1 MAETLLERSTNIL
14 HAVIN
19 EYILT
24 GEPVGSRTISK
35 KYNLDLSPA
44 SIRNA
49 MADLEEMGLLSQPH
63 TSAGR
68 IPTDEG
74 LRYYVD
80 SILKVRKLTKQEKET
95 IKSRYRPLNLEITDV
110 MKETSLVLSKISR
123 YTGIVLA
130 PKFNNRIFKHIE
142 FIKLNENQILIVFV
156 SKAGIID
163 NKVIEIEEN
172 LSQDE
177 LYKFTRYLNEI
188 LTDLTLSE
196 VREKIID
203 EMKKESN
210 MYDRLLSRALK
221 ISQKVFGSYPE
232 DDIYIGGKCNIFEFP
247 EFCDVEK
254 MKTILR
260 TFEEKNIL
268 IKLLDKAM
276 GADGIQIFI
285 GTESQSQEME
295 GCSIVISPYTWKDYA
310 LGTLGVIGPTRMNYC
325 DVVPIVDYTAKMVSK
340 IMDTRY

>member
-35 KYNLDLSPA
+35 KYKVDLSPA
-44 SIRNA
+44 SIRNI
-49 MADLEEMGLLSQPH
+49 MADLEDMGLLFQPH

-80 SILKVRKLTKQEKET
+80 CILKVRKLTKQEKET
-95 IKSRYRPLNLEITDV
+95 IKSGYRPLNLEITDV
-110 MKETSLVLSKISR
+110 MKETSLLLSKISR

-142 FIKLNENQILIVFV
+142 FIKLKEKQILVVFV
-156 SKAGIID
+156 SKAGIIH

-177 LYKFTRYLNEI
+177 LYKFTRYLNQI
-188 LTDLTLSE
+188 LTDLTLRE

-221 ISQKVFGSYPE
+221 LSQKVFGNYPE
-232 DDIYIGGKCNIFEFP
+232 DDIYIGGKCNIFDCP

-276 GADGIQIFI
+276 EADGIQIFI
-285 GTESQSQEME
+285 GTESQFQEIE

-310 LGTLGVIGPTRMNYC
+310 MGTLGVIGPTRMNYC
-325 DVVPIVDYTAKMVSK
+325 DVVPIVDYTAKTVSK
-340 IMDTRY
+340 IMGTRY

>member
-1 MAETLLERSTNIL
+1 
-14 HAVIN
+14 
-19 EYILT
+19 
-24 GEPVGSRTISK
+24 
-35 KYNLDLSPA
+35 
-44 SIRNA
+44 
-49 MADLEEMGLLSQPH
+49 MGLLSQPH

-80 SILKVRKLTKQEKET
+80 CILKVRELTKQEKET
-95 IKSRYRPLNLEITDV
+95 IKSGYRPSNLEITDV
-110 MKETSLVLSKISR
+110 MKETSLLLSKISR
-123 YTGIVLA
+123 YTGVVLA

-156 SKAGIID
+156 SKAGIIH
-163 NKVIEIEEN
+163 NKVVKIEEN

-221 ISQKVFGSYPE
+221 LSQKVFGNYQE
-232 DDIYIGGKCNIFEFP
+232 DDLYIGGKCNIFEFP

-260 TFEEKNIL
+260 AFEEKNIL

-276 GADGIQIFI
+276 ETDGIQIFI

-325 DVVPIVDYTAKMVSK
+325 DVVPIVDYTAKTVSK

>member
-14 HAVIN
+14 HAIIN

-35 KYNLDLSPA
+35 KYNLSLSPA

-80 SILKVRKLTKQEKET
+80 CILKVRELTKQEKET

-156 SKAGIID
+156 SKAGFID
-163 NKVIEIEEN
+163 NKVVEIEEN

-221 ISQKVFGSYPE
+221 ISQKVFGNYRE

-276 GADGIQIFI
+276 ETDGIQIFI
-285 GTESQSQEME
+285 GTESQSQEMK

-325 DVVPIVDYTAKMVSK
+325 DVVPIVNYTAKMVSK

>member
-14 HAVIN
+14 HAIIN

-35 KYNLDLSPA
+35 KYNLSLSPA

-80 SILKVRKLTKQEKET
+80 CILKVRELTKQEKET

-163 NKVIEIEEN
+163 NKVVEIEEN

-221 ISQKVFGSYPE
+221 ISQKVFGNYRE

-276 GADGIQIFI
+276 ETDGIQIFI
-285 GTESQSQEME
+285 GTESQSQEMK

-325 DVVPIVDYTAKMVSK
+325 DVVPIVNYTAKMVSK

>member
-14 HAVIN
+14 HAIIN

-35 KYNLDLSPA
+35 KYNVDLSPA
-44 SIRNA
+44 SIRNI
-49 MADLEEMGLLSQPH
+49 MADLEDMGLLSQPH

-80 SILKVRKLTKQEKET
+80 CILKVRELTKQEKET

-163 NKVIEIEEN
+163 NKVVEIEEN

-221 ISQKVFGSYPE
+221 ISQKVFGNYRE

-276 GADGIQIFI
+276 ETDGIQIFI
-285 GTESQSQEME
+285 GTESQSQEMK

-325 DVVPIVDYTAKMVSK
+325 DVVPIVNYTAKMVSK

>member
-1 MAETLLERSTNIL
+1 MAELLLERSTNIL

-19 EYILT
+19 EYIFT

-35 KYNLDLSPA
+35 KYNVDLSPA
-44 SIRNA
+44 SIRNI
-49 MADLEEMGLLSQPH
+49 MADLEEMGFLHQPH

-74 LRYYVD
+74 WRYYVD
-80 SILKVRKLTKQEKET
+80 CILKVRKLTKQEKET
-95 IKSRYRPLNLEITDV
+95 IESGYQPLSLEITDV
-110 MKETSLVLSKISR
+110 MKETSLLLSKISR

-130 PKFNNRIFKHIE
+130 PKFDNSIFKHIE
-142 FIKLNENQILIVFV
+142 FIKLNKEQILAIFV
-156 SKAGIID
+156 SKAGAIH
-163 NKVIEIEEN
+163 NRVIETEEN

-177 LYKFTRYLNEI
+177 LYKFTRYLNQI
-188 LTDLTLSE
+188 LTNLTLRE

-210 MYDRLLSRALK
+210 MYNRLLSRALK
-221 ISQKVFGSYPE
+221 LSQKVFGNYSE
-232 DDIYIGGKCNIFEFP
+232 DDIYIGGKCNIFDCP
-247 EFCDVEK
+247 EFYDVEK

-260 TFEEKNIL
+260 AFEEKSIL

-285 GTESQSQEME
+285 GTESQFQEME

-325 DVVPIVDYTAKMVSK
+325 DIVPIVDYTAKMVSK

>member
-14 HAVIN
+14 HAIIN

-35 KYNLDLSPA
+35 KYNLSLSPA

-80 SILKVRKLTKQEKET
+80 CILKVRELTKQEKET

-156 SKAGIID
+156 SKAGIVD
-163 NKVIEIEEN
+163 NKVVEIEEN

-221 ISQKVFGSYPE
+221 ISQKVFGNYRE

-276 GADGIQIFI
+276 ETDGIQIFI
-285 GTESQSQEME
+285 GTESQSQEMK

-325 DVVPIVDYTAKMVSK
+325 DVVPIVNYTAKMVSK

>member
-1 MAETLLERSTNIL
+1 MAETLLERSTKIL
-14 HAVIN
+14 HAIIN

-80 SILKVRKLTKQEKET
+80 CILKVRELTKQEKQT
-95 IKSRYRPLNLEITDV
+95 IKSGYRPLNLEIIDV
-110 MKETSLVLSKISR
+110 MKETSLLLSKISR

-156 SKAGIID
+156 SKEGIIH
-163 NKVIEIEEN
+163 NKVIQIEEN

-188 LTDLTLSE
+188 LTGLTLRE
-196 VREKIID
+196 IREKIID

-221 ISQKVFGSYPE
+221 LSQKVFGNYPD
-232 DDIYIGGKCNIFEFP
+232 DDIYIGGKCNIFDFP

-276 GADGIQIFI
+276 EADGIQIFI
-285 GTESQSQEME
+285 GTESQFQEME
-295 GCSIVISPYTWKDYA
+295 GCSIVTSPYTWKDYA
-310 LGTLGVIGPTRMNYC
+310 LGTIGVIGPTRMNYC
-325 DVVPIVDYTAKMVSK
+325 DVVPIVDYIAKMVSK
-340 IMDTRY
+340 TMDTRY

>member
-1 MAETLLERSTNIL
+1 MAEALLERSTKIL
-14 HAVIN
+14 HAIIN

-35 KYNLDLSPA
+35 KFNLDLSPA

-80 SILKVRKLTKQEKET
+80 CILKVRELTKQEKET
-95 IKSRYRPLNLEITDV
+95 IKSGYRPSNLEITDV
-110 MKETSLVLSKISR
+110 MKETSLLLSKISR
-123 YTGIVLA
+123 YTGVVLA

-156 SKAGIID
+156 SKAGIIH
-163 NKVIEIEEN
+163 NKVVKIEEN

-221 ISQKVFGSYPE
+221 LSQKVFGNYQE
-232 DDIYIGGKCNIFEFP
+232 DDLYIGGKCNIFEFP

-260 TFEEKNIL
+260 AFEEKNIL

-276 GADGIQIFI
+276 ETDGIQIFI

-325 DVVPIVDYTAKMVSK
+325 DVVPIVDYTAKTVSK